1 MGKRALWTAAA
12 WVVLLG
18 AVSGCEG
25 DPQKPEYW
33 VKALEDRKTRETA
46 IKDIRKDKSEVHI
59 DGLLA
64 LSKKEDDPNRA
75 DVAQILGQLGEKFPA
90 RVNDIGPALKDMVD
104 FGVGGA
110 SDKASR
116 LKNLTNKNVADAFAR
131 MRFAGG
137 AETMSR
143 LLDSKDQNTRL
154 AAVAALGE
162 IGAKDSSDKL
172 IALVN
177 EDDNNFMVKNAI
189 KALGNIADPKAVP
202 SLVRMMFFERSV
214 SFYAE
219 ASFALFQIGK
229 PAVPAL
235 VDTLNGKKDHL
246 GKLPAQPDP
255 WIVKAKCIEVLADIG
270 DAKGGEA
277 ALAVLK
283 APNSG
288 EAFQIIAVQKA
299 ATAVGRLALKD
310 AAPLL
315 RKLATNIDVTQSEL
329 PLEALEFI
337 GDRAAGA
344 EMVRGASAEGF
355 LGDCKKAGYD
365 DEACKNSAEE
375 VRQLR
380 LEAGTRLA
388 GASEL
393 AAVEKMEASEKD
405 AKLKEIITKE
415 KARLVAAKE
424 CGDKAECWVTKLK
437 DANPKVRDKAGW
449 ELSWL
454 RKPETAGALLDA
466 LKDEDLEARFA
477 VFVALTRVLP
487 KDGADKVKA
496 ILEAEV
502 GKLQYIKVNE
512 DLRRLE
518 IKLRRGY

>member
-1 MGKRALWTAAA
+1 MGQRALWTAAA

-18 AVSGCEG
+18 AVCGCEG

-46 IKDIRKDKSEVHI
+46 IKDIRKDKAEVHI

-64 LSKKEDDPNRA
+64 LSKKDDDPNRA

-235 VDTLNGKKDHL
+235 VDTLNGK
-246 GKLPAQPDP
+246 
-255 WIVKAKCIEVLADIG
+255 
-270 DAKGGEA
+270 
-277 ALAVLK
+277 
-283 APNSG
+283 
-288 EAFQIIAVQKA
+288 
-299 ATAVGRLALKD
+299 
-310 AAPLL
+310 
-315 RKLATNIDVTQSEL
+315 
-329 PLEALEFI
+329 
-337 GDRAAGA
+337 
-344 EMVRGASAEGF
+344 
-355 LGDCKKAGYD
+355 
-365 DEACKNSAEE
+365 
-375 VRQLR
+375 
-380 LEAGTRLA
+380 
-388 GASEL
+388 
-393 AAVEKMEASEKD
+393 
-405 AKLKEIITKE
+405 
-415 KARLVAAKE
+415 
-424 CGDKAECWVTKLK
+424 
-437 DANPKVRDKAGW
+437 
-449 ELSWL
+449 
-454 RKPETAGALLDA
+454 
-466 LKDEDLEARFA
+466 
-477 VFVALTRVLP
+477 
-487 KDGADKVKA
+487 
-496 ILEAEV
+496 
-502 GKLQYIKVNE
+502 
-512 DLRRLE
+512 
-518 IKLRRGY
+518 